1 MLLRKR
7 VALSDSTPPNPAS
20 SRRNIHAAFSV
31 STDDALSGDA
41 MRLADSF
48 AVRRPK
54 AAERPALLG
63 LWERSVRAT
72 HTFLIEADITF
83 YRPLTA
89 EFLASDTL
97 ELWVITDQ
105 TDTPIGF
112 MGLDANA
119 IEALFLEPAH
129 RGRGCGRR
137 LVDHA
142 QALGGG
148 ALTVDVNEQN
158 AAARGFYER
167 LGFTVVSRSPVDPT
181 GRPYPLLHMRRK
193 AP

>member
-1 MLLRKR
+1 
-7 VALSDSTPPNPAS
+7 
-20 SRRNIHAAFSV
+20 
-31 STDDALSGDA
+31 
-41 MRLADSF
+41 MRLADSLR
-48 AVRRPK
+48 VRRPQT
-54 AAERPALLG
+54 AELPALLG
-63 LWERSVRAT
+63 LWERAVRAT

-97 ELWVITDQ
+97 DLWVIADQ
-105 TDTPIGF
+105 ADVPIGF
-112 MGLDANA
+112 MGLGADA
-119 IEALFLEPAH
+119 IEALFLEPSY

-142 QALGGG
+142 QELRGG

-158 AAARGFYER
+158 ASARGFYER
-167 LGFTVVSRSPVDPT
+167 LGFTVVGRSPVDPT
-181 GRPYPLLHMRRK
+181 GRPYPILHMRRN

>member
-1 MLLRKR
+1 
-7 VALSDSTPPNPAS
+7 
-20 SRRNIHAAFSV
+20 
-31 STDDALSGDA
+31 
-41 MRLADSF
+41 MRPADSLRL
-48 AVRRPK
+48 RRAQ
-54 AAERPALLG
+54 AAEYPALLG

-105 TDTPIGF
+105 TDVPIGF
-112 MGLDANA
+112 MGLGAEA
-119 IEALFLEPAH
+119 IDALFLEPAH

-142 QALGGG
+142 QELRGG

-158 AAARGFYER
+158 TGARGFYER
-167 LGFTVVSRSPVDPT
+167 LGFTVVSRSPVDST
-181 GRPYPLLHMRRK
+181 GRSYPVLHMRRE